1 MVVVKHDVNF
11 VPPRCNGN
19 YTFFQMVTVNRRRLR
34 SLLTTNGHVMSS
46 TKVMRLADLLVY
58 MLLVFTHCAG
68 GFVNMIL
75 QNGRRVM
82 GFYIRGHV
90 TRWNRIG
97 IYVRANIGV
106 TYTDD
111 TTFQRLRE
119 VFQNKYDGDAEEYE
133 LQRSHHRKE
142 YHFKLYATNNRY
154 DNNARRRGTLRGSF
168 RSTLPEDFPTERREP
183 GTTVSATAVIRPANI
198 PTEARTAVPAGTRL
212 ASGATRRVIATQ
224 GFLREHVTRETKGVA
239 DTRVDERPAEFVTDA
254 VVATVAVTVD
264 ELCPFTLIPATLT
277 GISSGIATGVLL

>member
-1 MVVVKHDVNF
+1 MVKYDVDF
-11 VPPRCNGN
+11 VPSRRNGN
-19 YTFFQMVTVNRRRLR
+19 YTFFQMVTVDRRRLR

-46 TKVMRLADLLVY
+46 TKVVRFADLLVY
-58 MLLVFTHCAG
+58 VLLVLTHRAG

-75 QNGRRVM
+75 QNGGRVVRLNM
-82 GFYIRGHV
+82 CSYATGL
-90 TRWNRIG
+90 NRVR

-111 TTFQRLRE
+111 TTFQRLRK
-119 VFQNKYDGDAEEYE
+119 VFQNEYDGDAEEYE
-133 LQRSHHRKE
+133 LQRGHRRKE
-142 YHFKLYATNNRY
+142 YDFKLYTTNDRY
-154 DNNARRRGTLRGSF
+154 DNNARRRGSFRGLF
-168 RSTLPEDFPTERREP
+168 RSTLPDDFPTERRGP
-183 GTTVSATAVIRPANI
+183 GTAVSATAVIRPANI

-264 ELCPFTLIPATLT
+264 ELCPFTLIPATYT
-277 GISSGIATGVLL
+277 GSSSGIATGVLL